1 MIRRPPRSTLFPYT
15 TLFRSF
21 IPILLLLLVRL
32 DALFGLPPGIVTAD
46 IVPTIDRKS
55 TRLNSSHS
63 QISYAVFCLKKK
75 KYKLEQCYN
84 VLTLLD
90 ITKTIDHRTQEA
102 N

>member
-46 IVPTIDRKS
+46 IVPTIIIQAVFAPYLFLMLR
-55 TRLNSSHS
+55 RGFLGGR
-63 QISYAVFCLKKK
+63 SYAGVLAAPLAGAVFPLGW
-75 KYKLEQCYN
+75 LFR
-84 VLTLLD
+84 VPLFFV
-90 ITKTIDHRTQEA
+90 
-102 N
+102 